1 MGVQDLPGRG
11 IGSGSDAG
19 SVLRTGRFGF
29 GLAEWGWPR
38 IMLECGPLPALIFL
52 GFKFGLCIYILLV
65 TWHSGCGAA
74 TISAIAGS
82 RFRRCRS
89 MFVFSVPEKM
99 RYGGF
104 VDPRVRSRRPDQ
116 RVERISRLLP
126 VRQGM
131 QPGLDGHNSY
141 STLEAL
147 KIIAN
152 RMAAKSPFR
161 IFSAFF
167 ARELFVRRYIRR
179 SFSTSFQVARWRSSY
194 SSTYAGGISAWRPPG
209 SPMRRS
215 RAFLSR

>member
-167 ARELFVRRYIRR
+167 ARELFVRRYHQKELFYRLPCRPVAKFLLMYICKGGFLDGGPGFTYAALQ
-179 SFSTSFQVARWRSSY
+179 SFSE
-194 SSTYAGGISAWRPPG
+194 
-209 SPMRRS
+209 
-215 RAFLSR
+215 